1 MVQPTPTLST
11 ETFARRQARFH
22 RAVYASTPFRFDDVM
37 TRFWKPPV
45 GCVAHDHCL
54 VRAAGHW
61 HLFVLSNQL
70 EDHYHLVKAVR
81 SGHWDAAERHP
92 YTVGDRHLSGT
103 NLFDLCEVGRV
114 LTSPYGEWGTLAH
127 TNSYVFPVGDRW
139 ANLHCA
145 MSPRGQRLC
154 LEWSNDLHTWTADD
168 ANPLW
173 APPDW
178 AGGTT
183 VCKAPCV
190 VEHEGRWYVYYN
202 LNLAEGTST
211 VSLIST
217 SDFKSFHDHG
227 VQIKFPN
234 HYRGTQGCESP
245 TVFLREGLWHLMVAA
260 GDSWWH
266 AISNSP
272 EGFMRPQGI
281 RSATAGGVYDMGP
294 FHVAKVFVHKDQWWM
309 TSSYKAEHRQQS
321 RLAGSPTFRGETGDE
336 AGLCAGLYLTR
347 IHWDHDRPVLCKPEV
362 DEIP

>member
-1 MVQPTPTLST
+1 MARPTPTLST
-11 ETFARRQARFH
+11 ESFARRQARFH
-22 RAVYASTPFRFDDVM
+22 RSVYASTPFRFDDVM
-37 TRFWKPPV
+37 TRFWKPPA

-54 VRAAGHW
+54 VRAAERW
-61 HLFVLSNQL
+61 HLFVLSNPL
-70 EDHYHLVKAVR
+70 EDHSHLVNAVR
-81 SGHWDAAERHP
+81 SGRWDDAEQHP
-92 YTVGDRHLSGT
+92 YTVGDRHLSGP
-103 NLFDLCEVGRV
+103 NLLDLREVGRV
-114 LTSPYGEWGTLAH
+114 LTSSYGEWGTLAH
-127 TNSYVFPVGDRW
+127 TNSYVFRVGDRW

-154 LEWSNDLHTWTADD
+154 MEWSNDLQHWTADA

-217 SDFKSFHDHG
+217 SNFQTFHDHG

-294 FHVAKVFVHKDQWWM
+294 FHVAKVFVHQDQWWM

-321 RLAGSPTFRGETGDE
+321 RLAGSPTFRGETADE

-347 IHWDHDRPVLCKPEV
+347 IHWDHDRPVLGKPAI